1 MADKSSG
8 IDFDRQVF
16 VQPDLPKSRPAT
28 PIAGIIFALV
38 AVAAIAFL
46 AYKLSPQNVGDS
58 AKPNDQALADVNS
71 HLAEIEKRL
80 DRLEALRGASLKQ
93 EEDEPSER
101 QEPVSTSR
109 GKVVH
114 QAPASGAKPAQV
126 PAGSAASGADA
137 ATIQRLAAV
146 QNGVAALK
154 NEEASNQEAWQATTD
169 RVAEMAGQVG
179 SQSVEVLRNRDEL
192 DEVLADTEM
201 EAIPFELY
209 RGANPSPVGP
219 VSLSLKTAS
228 PKHQSYTL
236 CVYIQNSCTELKNR
250 TLHEV
255 VQFAVAKNSVPLR
268 VVGTKISDDEMVGY
282 LEVPRSGSG
291 H

>member
-1 MADKSSG
+1 MADKSAG

-16 VQPDLPKSRPAT
+16 VQPDLPKSRPT
-28 PIAGIIFALV
+28 PPIAGILFALV
-38 AVAAIAFL
+38 AIAGIAFL
-46 AYKLSPQNVGDS
+46 AYKLLPQNAGDS
-58 AKPNDQALADVNS
+58 VKPNDQALAEVNNR
-71 HLAEIEKRL
+71 LAEIEKRL
-80 DRLEALRGASLKQ
+80 DRLEVLRKGSLARGK
-93 EEDEPSER
+93 DEASER
-101 QEPVSTSR
+101 QGPISISR
-109 GKVVH
+109 EQAGH
-114 QAPASGAKPAQV
+114 QAPASGAKLAQA

-137 ATIQRLAAV
+137 ATLQKLAAV

-154 NEEASNQEAWQATTD
+154 NDAASNHEAWQATTD

-179 SQSVEVLRNRDEL
+179 SQSVEVLRNRDEI

-219 VSLSLKTAS
+219 VSLALKTAS

-255 VQFAVAKNSVPLR
+255 VQFVVTKNSVPLR
-268 VVGTKISDDEMVGY
+268 VVGTRISDDEMVGY
-282 LEVPRSGSG
+282 LEVPRSPGG

>member
-1 MADKSSG
+1 MADKSAG

-16 VQPDLPKSRPAT
+16 VQPDLPKSRPAP
-28 PIAGIIFALV
+28 PIAGILFALI
-38 AVAAIAFL
+38 AIAAIAFL
-46 AYKLSPQNVGDS
+46 GYKLLPQNAGDS
-58 AKPNDQALADVNS
+58 AKPDDQVLAEVNS
-71 HLAEIEKRL
+71 HLAEIDKRL
-80 DRLEALRGASLKQ
+80 DRLEALRKASLEQKK
-93 EEDEPSER
+93 DEPSGR
-101 QEPVSTSR
+101 QGPVSISR
-109 GKVVH
+109 EKAVH
-114 QAPASGAKPAQV
+114 QAPAYEAKPAQV
-126 PAGSAASGADA
+126 PARSAASGADA

-146 QNGVAALK
+146 QNGVSALK

-179 SQSVEVLRNRDEL
+179 SQSVDVLRNRDEL
-192 DEVLADTEM
+192 DEVLANTEM

-209 RGANPSPVGP
+209 RGANPQPVGP
-219 VSLSLKTAS
+219 VTLALKTAS

-255 VQFAVAKNSVPLR
+255 VQFVVTKNSVPLR

-282 LEVPRSGSG
+282 LEVPRSESG
-291 H
+291 R

>member
-1 MADKSSG
+1 MADKSAG

-16 VQPDLPKSRPAT
+16 VQPDLPKSRPAP
-28 PIAGIIFALV
+28 PIAGILFALV
-38 AVAAIAFL
+38 AIAGIAFL
-46 AYKLSPQNVGDS
+46 AYKLLPQNMTDS
-58 AKPNDQALADVNS
+58 AKPNDQALAEVNS
-71 HLAEIEKRL
+71 HLTEIDKRL
-80 DRLEALRGASLKQ
+80 DRLEALRRASLAREK
-93 EEDEPSER
+93 DKAGER

-109 GKVVH
+109 ERAVH
-114 QAPASGAKPAQV
+114 QAPASLAKPAQL
-126 PAGSAASGADA
+126 PAGSAASRVDA

-154 NEEASNQEAWQATTD
+154 NDEASNQEAWQATTD
-169 RVAEMAGQVG
+169 RLAEMSGQVG
-179 SQSVEVLRNRDEL
+179 TQSVEVLRNRDEL

-219 VSLSLKTAS
+219 VSLALKAAS

-255 VQFAVAKNSVPLR
+255 VQFVVTKNSVPLR

-282 LEVPRSGSG
+282 LEVPRSAGG
-291 H
+291 R

>member
-1 MADKSSG
+1 MADKSAG

-16 VQPDLPKSRPAT
+16 VQPDLPKSRPGP
-28 PIAGIIFALV
+28 PIAGILFALV
-38 AVAAIAFL
+38 AIAGIAFL
-46 AYKLSPQNVGDS
+46 AYKLLPQNMTDS
-58 AKPNDQALADVNS
+58 AKPNDQALAEVNS
-71 HLAEIEKRL
+71 HLTEIDKRL
-80 DRLEALRGASLKQ
+80 DRLEALRRASLAREK
-93 EEDEPSER
+93 DKASEG
-101 QEPVSTSR
+101 QEPVSISR
-109 GKVVH
+109 ERAVH
-114 QAPASGAKPAQV
+114 QAPASVAQPAQL

-137 ATIQRLAAV
+137 ATVQRLAAV

-154 NEEASNQEAWQATTD
+154 NDETSNQEAWQATTD
-169 RVAEMAGQVG
+169 RLAEMSGQVG
-179 SQSVEVLRNRDEL
+179 TQSVEVLRNRDEL

-219 VSLSLKTAS
+219 VSLALKAAS

-255 VQFAVAKNSVPLR
+255 VQFVVSKNSVPLR

-282 LEVPRSGSG
+282 LEVPRSAGG
-291 H
+291 R